1 MNNKTPHTLKELL
14 DARYGKG
21 PQTLDSMNETID
33 TLMQHRSVR
42 AFTDQPLAPNTL
54 ELLVAAAQSASTSS
68 NLQTWSVVAVEDPAR
83 KQRLS
88 DLAGKQAFI
97 NSAPLFLVWIAD
109 LARMQTMGDKR
120 EKPYG
125 SLDYLEMML
134 VATIDSALAAQNAAI
149 AAESLGLGTVYIG
162 AIRNNLE
169 GVALE
174 LGLPPRAF
182 ATFGMCVG
190 HPDPAQLSA
199 IKPRLPQA
207 SVLHKEQYN
216 VGVHDQVVPGYNDTM
231 DAFYEAQKMKPLG
244 AWDLHSLNRVR
255 GPEAMAGRDGMV
267 AALNKLG
274 FKLK

>member
-1 MNNKTPHTLKELL
+1 MTMSTQHDLKGLL
-14 DARYGKG
+14 NARYGQAPK
-21 PQTLDSMNETID
+21 TLDSINETIEN
-33 TLMQHRSVR
+33 LMLHRSVR
-42 AFTDQPLAPNTL
+42 AFTDQPLAAGTL
-54 ELLVAAAQSASTSS
+54 ELLIAAAQSASTSS

-109 LARMQTMGDKR
+109 LARLQTLG
-120 EKPYG
+120 EQHGKPYS
-125 SLDYLEMML
+125 SLDYFEMML

-162 AIRNNLE
+162 AIRNNIE
-169 GVALE
+169 AVAKE
-174 LGLPPRAF
+174 LGLPTRSF
-182 ATFGMCVG
+182 ATFGMCIG

-207 SVLHKEQYN
+207 SVLHREQYN
-216 VGVHDQVVPGYNDTM
+216 LDIHAHVVPGYNNTM
-231 DAFYEAQKMKPLG
+231 DGFYETQKMKPLG

-255 GPEAMAGRDGMV
+255 GPEALSGRDAMV
-267 AALNKLG
+267 ESLRKRG
-274 FKLK
+274 FELK

>member
-1 MNNKTPHTLKELL
+1 MHAPALKDLKQLL
-14 DARYGKG
+14 EARYGQAPK
-21 PQTLDSMNETID
+21 TLDTMNAAIETM
-33 TLMQHRSVR
+33 LQHRSVR
-42 AFTDQPLAPNTL
+42 AFTDQPLAPHTL
-54 ELLVAAAQSASTSS
+54 ELLIAAAQSASTSS
-68 NLQTWSVVAVEDPAR
+68 NLQTWSVVAIEDPAR

-109 LARMQTMGDKR
+109 LARMQTLGDKQD
-120 EKPYG
+120 KPYG
-125 SLDYLEMML
+125 SLDYLEMLM
-134 VATIDSALAAQNAAI
+134 VASIDSALAAQNAAI

-162 AIRNNLE
+162 AIRNNPE
-169 GVALE
+169 GVAQE

-190 HPDPAQLSA
+190 HADMAQLSA

-207 SVLHKEQYN
+207 SVLHREQYALEI
-216 VGVHDQVVPGYNDTM
+216 HEQVVPSYNDTM
-231 DAFYEAQKMKPLG
+231 DAFYAAQNMKPLG

-255 GPEAMAGRDGMV
+255 GPEAMGGRDVMV

-274 FKLK
+274 FALK

>member
-1 MNNKTPHTLKELL
+1 
-14 DARYGKG
+14 
-21 PQTLDSMNETID
+21 
-33 TLMQHRSVR
+33 
-42 AFTDQPLAPNTL
+42 
-54 ELLVAAAQSASTSS
+54 
-68 NLQTWSVVAVEDPAR
+68 
-83 KQRLS
+83 
-88 DLAGKQAFI
+88 
-97 NSAPLFLVWIAD
+97 
-109 LARMQTMGDKR
+109 
-120 EKPYG
+120 
-125 SLDYLEMML
+125 MML

-267 AALNKLG
+267 AALKKLG
-274 FKLK
+274 FELK

>member
-1 MNNKTPHTLKELL
+1 MNAPASQKLKELL
-14 DARYGKG
+14 DARYGNAPK
-21 PQTLDSMNETID
+21 TLDVMNETID
-33 TLMQHRSVR
+33 TLLQHRSVR
-42 AFTDQPLAPNTL
+42 AYTDQPLAPNTL
-54 ELLVAAAQSASTSS
+54 ELLIAAAQSASTSS

-88 DLAGKQAFI
+88 ELAGKQAFI

-109 LARMQTMGDKR
+109 LARMQTLGDKH

-125 SLDYLEMML
+125 SLNYFEMML
-134 VATIDSALAAQNAAI
+134 VATIDSTLAAQNAAI

-162 AIRNNLE
+162 AIRNNPE
-169 GVALE
+169 GVAQE

-190 HPDPAQLSA
+190 HADLAQLSA

-216 VGVHDQVVPGYNDTM
+216 LSVHEQVVPGYNETM
-231 DAFYEAQKMKPLG
+231 DAFYAAQKMKPLG

-255 GPEAMAGRDGMV
+255 GPEALSGRDAMV
-267 AALNKLG
+267 AALHKLG
-274 FKLK
+274 FALK

>member
-1 MNNKTPHTLKELL
+1 MEASSSPKPKCE
-14 DARYGKG
+14 ASAAKPKPAAIPASG
-21 PQTLDSMNETID
+21 PIHERL
-33 TLMQHRSVR
+33 
-42 AFTDQPLAPNTL
+42 P
-54 ELLVAAAQSASTSS
+54 AAAAVPASPASA
-68 NLQTWSVVAVEDPAR
+68 VA
-83 KQRLS
+83 
-88 DLAGKQAFI
+88 
-97 NSAPLFLVWIAD
+97 
-109 LARMQTMGDKR
+109 
-120 EKPYG
+120 
-125 SLDYLEMML
+125 
-134 VATIDSALAAQNAAI
+134 AAI

-169 GVALE
+169 GVAKE

-182 ATFGMCVG
+182 ATFGMCIG

-216 VGVHDQVVPGYNDTM
+216 VGVHEQVVPGYNDTM

-274 FKLK
+274 FALK

>member
-1 MNNKTPHTLKELL
+1 MNAPDVQNLKKLL
-14 DARYGKG
+14 DARYGLG
-21 PQTLDSMNETID
+21 PQTLNTMNDTIET
-33 TLMQHRSVR
+33 LLQHRSVR

-54 ELLVAAAQSASTSS
+54 ELLIAAAQSASTSS

-88 DLAGKQAFI
+88 ELAGKQAFI

-109 LARMQTMGDKR
+109 LARMQTLGDIR
-120 EKPYG
+120 QKPYG

-169 GVALE
+169 GVAKE
-174 LGLPPRAF
+174 LGLPARCF
-182 ATFGMCVG
+182 ATFGMCIG
-190 HPDPAQLSA
+190 HPDPAQVSA

-216 VGVHDQVVPGYNDTM
+216 LNVHEQVVPGYNETM

-255 GPEAMAGRDGMV
+255 GPEAMAGRDVMA

-274 FKLK
+274 FALK

>member
-1 MNNKTPHTLKELL
+1 MNAPTSHTLQQLL
-14 DARYGKG
+14 EARYGQA
-21 PQTLDSMNETID
+21 PQTLDCMNETIE

-68 NLQTWSVVAVEDPAR
+68 NLQTWSVIAVEDPAR

-88 DLAGKQAFI
+88 ALAGNQAFI
-97 NSAPLFLVWIAD
+97 NSCPLFLVWIAD
-109 LARMQTMGDKR
+109 LARMQSMGDTRGKTT
-120 EKPYG
+120 G

-149 AAESLGLGTVYIG
+149 AAESLGLGTCYIG
-162 AIRNNLE
+162 AIRNDLE
-169 GVALE
+169 GVARE

-190 HPDPAQLSA
+190 YADPAQRSA

-216 VGVHDQVVPGYNDTM
+216 LGVHGDVVETYNNTM
-231 DAFYEAQKMKPLG
+231 DAFYAAQSMKPLG

-255 GPEAMAGRDGMV
+255 GPEAMNGRDTMTQ
-267 AALNKLG
+267 ALHRLG
-274 FKLK
+274 FALK

>member
-1 MNNKTPHTLKELL
+1 MHAPALKDLKQLL
-14 DARYGKG
+14 EARYGQAPK
-21 PQTLDSMNETID
+21 TLDTMNAAIETM
-33 TLMQHRSVR
+33 LQHRSVR
-42 AFTDQPLAPNTL
+42 AFTDQPLAPHTL
-54 ELLVAAAQSASTSS
+54 ELLIAAAQSASTSS
-68 NLQTWSVVAVEDPAR
+68 NLQTWSVVAIEDPAR

-109 LARMQTMGDKR
+109 LARMQTLGDKHD
-120 EKPYG
+120 KPYG
-125 SLDYLEMML
+125 SLDYLEMLM
-134 VATIDSALAAQNAAI
+134 VASIDSALAAQNAAI

-162 AIRNNLE
+162 AIRNNPE
-169 GVALE
+169 GVAQE

-190 HPDPAQLSA
+190 HADMAQLSA

-207 SVLHKEQYN
+207 SVLHREQYALEI
-216 VGVHDQVVPGYNDTM
+216 HEQVVPSYNDTM
-231 DAFYEAQKMKPLG
+231 DAFYAAQNMKPLG

-255 GPEAMAGRDGMV
+255 GPEAMGGRDVMV

-274 FKLK
+274 FALK

>member
-1 MNNKTPHTLKELL
+1 MNAPASQELKQLL
-14 DARYGKG
+14 DARYGQG
-21 PQTLDSMNETID
+21 PQTLDAMNETIA

-54 ELLVAAAQSASTSS
+54 ELLIAAAQSASTSS
-68 NLQTWSVVAVEDPAR
+68 NLQTWSVVAIQDPAR

-97 NSAPLFLVWIAD
+97 NTAPLFLVWIAD
-109 LARMQTMGDKR
+109 LARMQVMGDKR

-169 GVALE
+169 GVAKE

-182 ATFGMCVG
+182 ATFGMCIG
-190 HPDPAQLSA
+190 HADQTQLSA

-216 VGVHDQVVPGYNDTM
+216 LGIHEQVVPGYNETM
-231 DAFYEAQKMKPLG
+231 DAFYETQKMKPLG

-255 GPEAMAGRDGMV
+255 GPEAMAGRDTMV
-267 AALNKLG
+267 SALNKLG
-274 FKLK
+274 FALK